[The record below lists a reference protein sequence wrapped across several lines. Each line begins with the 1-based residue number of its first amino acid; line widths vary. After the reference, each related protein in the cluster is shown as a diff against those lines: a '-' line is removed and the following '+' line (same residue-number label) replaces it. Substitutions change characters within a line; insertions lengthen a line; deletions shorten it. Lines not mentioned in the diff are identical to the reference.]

1 MLTYA
6 YLIKAKAKAT
16 EAKNLFCWFSAKSDS
31 RAEREILN
39 ILEDNGI
46 AVGRGADYQL
56 PARTNWFVVDDLPE
70 ESTLN
75 DTWCDRYELAEDQ
88 RTWQPKAA
96 GTVDATIPSDVKTT
110 VEVATADENV
120 SLENRT
126 PAVRFAVHLISDKYQ
141 THVSKDQHMAASEMS
156 LDEGNIYLQSLL
168 VAKNDAPETAKLSLN
183 AEWKMIQAVKDIFTP
198 DEEHEPRLI
207 AAFMSDWVN
216 TDAGDRNQLVEDW
229 RSGKLQLLKAETTSG
244 ADVTTGQDLTVFDG
258 TQFDENSLAE
268 DVVVGGEV
276 GTEEQSQQSEQPN
289 LIVVATLPFRQR
301 VLAQFIG
308 DGEYL
313 YHVDAGQKNE
323 IVRLEM
329 DTDDA
334 YVQNLLL
341 AAENVE
347 AFKKAIE
354 HDIHKVVNAVKKVFP
369 VDGKKPEL
377 ATVIQFLTVWFKT
390 DYIDRGILAREWAA
404 GNRISNVQR
413 TDSGT
418 NADGGYVTDR
428 GENAYHTLDTLDLEI
443 ACALLPMDFNH
454 LEIPGSI
461 HRRSKEIVANKEQPW
476 KSWSSILRNQ
486 PGVLSVNRAAIFNL
500 VRIAPENIHLTPVAH
515 LEFVNQTMTAEFNSA
530 TELMPLPAAQP
541 ETETHT
547 AEEHRLP
554 RWAEAGEQQ
563 LADEDE
569 AEMQNLPKWA
579 NAAGSQPQVESL
591 GGGVFS
597 IEGLMGNQQAPAL
610 SVVDQVRQ
618 RAVEDKLHH
627 ANTEEATSDVQMEK
641 TDNNEIKANP
651 EVSQSETAVL
661 PVKSADA
668 TGDASA
674 FLNNEPV
681 HHIETDPLNAF
692 YTHLMVD
699 METMG
704 NSPHA
709 PIVSIGAVF
718 FDPSTGNTGAEF
730 YQVVSLESSMSFGM
744 KPDAS
749 TIQWWLKQS
758 SEARSAIL
766 VDEAMGLLKTLELLA
781 DYIAENAANGSH
793 AVQLWGNGCSF
804 DNVILRR
811 AYALTDTPFAVPFWN
826 DRDVRTMVELGKSV
840 GINPRYDIPFEGDM
854 HNALSDARHQVKYV
868 SAIWQR
874 LTAN

>member
-39 ILEDNGI
+39 ILEDNDI
-46 AVGRGADYQL
+46 AVGRGADYQS
-56 PARTNWFVVDDLPE
+56 PVRTNWFVVDDLPE
-70 ESTLN
+70 ESTLD

-88 RTWQPKAA
+88 LTWQLKQKP
-96 GTVDATIPSDVKTT
+96 DN
-110 VEVATADENV
+110 EN
-120 SLENRT
+120 LE
-126 PAVRFAVHLISDKYQ
+126 
-141 THVSKDQHMAASEMS
+141 ASSQQKPETS
-156 LDEGNIYLQSLL
+156 SAS
-168 VAKNDAPETAKLSLN
+168 VPTSDAPALLRPISRLRLS
-183 AEWKMIQAVKDIFTP
+183 Q
-198 DEEHEPRLI
+198 RLI
-207 AAFMSDWVN
+207 AHLLNDGEEKEISEARHVQIGQMELDENDLYIQNLLLAVANVPAAKELSAHVEWNLANAIKEVFDREQVYAIASFEEFITEWIAEPKARTQTVQEWVN
-216 TDAGDRNQLVEDW
+216 DKKARIVGDEPTVPP
-229 RSGKLQLLKAETTSG
+229 
-244 ADVTTGQDLTVFDG
+244 VTP
-258 TQFDENSLAE
+258 E
-268 DVVVGGEV
+268 
-276 GTEEQSQQSEQPN
+276 
-289 LIVVATLPFRQR
+289 LITVATLPLRQR
-301 VLAQFIG
+301 LLAQFIS
-308 DGEYL
+308 DEYA
-313 YHVDAGQKNE
+313 YHIDTEQKKTIQELELDVDNS
-323 IVRLEM
+323 
-329 DTDDA
+329 

-347 AFKKAIE
+347 PFRKAPEI
-354 HDIHKVVNAVKKVFP
+354 DIWKIVSALKTIFP
-369 VDGKKPEL
+369 VDGKRVDL
-377 ATVIQFLTVWFKT
+377 STVIQFFKAWFST
-390 DYIDRGILAREWAA
+390 EHIDRGLLVKEWCK
-404 GNRISNVQR
+404 GNRVSQIQR
-413 TDSGT
+413 SDAGT
-418 NADGGYVTDR
+418 NAGGGNKTDR
-428 GENAYHTLDTLDLEI
+428 NPELVHTLDTLDIDI
-443 ACALLPMDFNH
+443 ALATLPMDFNIYD
-454 LEIPGSI
+454 IPGGVF
-461 HRRSKEIVANKEQPW
+461 RRAKEIIAKNESPFKEWSVALRKRAG
-476 KSWSSILRNQ
+476 ILDY
-486 PGVLSVNRAAIFNL
+486 SRAAIFALIRSAEENAHHFPELLSRYINKNL
-500 VRIAPENIHLTPVAH
+500 TETDHQHPTEETLAAAGHVPEKSWENEINEKV
-515 LEFVNQTMTAEFNSA
+515 TAEQKA
-530 TELMPLPAAQP
+530 GAEQP
-541 ETETHT
+541 EI
-547 AEEHRLP
+547 
-554 RWAEAGEQQ
+554 
-563 LADEDE
+563 
-569 AEMQNLPKWA
+569 A
-579 NAAGSQPQVESL
+579 NMGN
-591 GGGVFS
+591 GVFS
-597 IEGLMGNQQAPAL
+597 IDGLMGNQQAPAL

-627 ANTEEATSDVQMEK
+627 THTEEATSDVQMEE

-674 FLNNEPV
+674 SLNNEPV

-704 NSPHA
+704 NGPDA

-730 YQVVSLESSMSFGM
+730 YRVVSLESSISFGM

-766 VDEAMGLLKTLELLA
+766 VDEAMGLLETLELLA
-781 DYIAENAANGSH
+781 DFIAENAANGSH
-793 AVQLWGNGCSF
+793 TVQMWGNGCSF

-811 AYALTDTPFAVPFWN
+811 AYALTDTPFTVPFWN

>member
-39 ILEDNGI
+39 ILEDNDI
-46 AVGRGADYQL
+46 AVGRGADYQS
-56 PARTNWFVVDDLPE
+56 PVRTNWFIVDDLPE
-70 ESTLN
+70 ESTLD

-88 RTWQPKAA
+88 LTWQLKQKP
-96 GTVDATIPSDVKTT
+96 DN
-110 VEVATADENV
+110 EN
-120 SLENRT
+120 LG
-126 PAVRFAVHLISDKYQ
+126 
-141 THVSKDQHMAASEMS
+141 ASSQQKPETS
-156 LDEGNIYLQSLL
+156 SANVPTS
-168 VAKNDAPETAKLSLN
+168 DAPALLRPISRLRLS
-183 AEWKMIQAVKDIFTP
+183 Q
-198 DEEHEPRLI
+198 RLI
-207 AAFMSDWVN
+207 AHLLNDGEEKEISEARHVQIGQMELDENDLYIQNLLLAVANVPAAKELSAHVEWNLANAIKEVFDREQVYTITSFEEFITDWIAEPKARTQTVQEWVN
-216 TDAGDRNQLVEDW
+216 DKKARIVGDEPTVPP
-229 RSGKLQLLKAETTSG
+229 
-244 ADVTTGQDLTVFDG
+244 VTP
-258 TQFDENSLAE
+258 E
-268 DVVVGGEV
+268 
-276 GTEEQSQQSEQPN
+276 
-289 LIVVATLPFRQR
+289 LITVATLPLRQR
-301 VLAQFIG
+301 LLAQFISE
-308 DGEYL
+308 EYA
-313 YHVDAGQKNE
+313 YHIDTEQKKTIQELELDVDNS
-323 IVRLEM
+323 
-329 DTDDA
+329 

-347 AFKKAIE
+347 PFRKAPEI
-354 HDIHKVVNAVKKVFP
+354 DIWKIVSALKTVFP
-369 VDGKKPEL
+369 VDGKRVDL
-377 ATVIQFLTVWFKT
+377 STIIQFFKAWFST
-390 DYIDRGILAREWAA
+390 EHIDRGLLVKEWGK
-404 GNRISNVQR
+404 GNRVSQIQR
-413 TDSGT
+413 SDTGT
-418 NADGGYVTDR
+418 NAGGGNKTDR
-428 GENAYHTLDTLDLEI
+428 NPALVHTLETLDIDI
-443 ACALLPMDFNH
+443 ALATLPMDFNIYD
-454 LEIPGSI
+454 IPGGVF
-461 HRRSKEIVANKEQPW
+461 RRAKEIIAKNESPFKEWSVALRKRAG
-476 KSWSSILRNQ
+476 ILDY
-486 PGVLSVNRAAIFNL
+486 SRAAIFALIRSAEENAHHFPELLSRYINKNL
-500 VRIAPENIHLTPVAH
+500 TETDHQHPTEETLAAAGHVPEKSWENEINEKV
-515 LEFVNQTMTAEFNSA
+515 TAEQKA
-530 TELMPLPAAQP
+530 GVEQP
-541 ETETHT
+541 EI
-547 AEEHRLP
+547 
-554 RWAEAGEQQ
+554 
-563 LADEDE
+563 
-569 AEMQNLPKWA
+569 A
-579 NAAGSQPQVESL
+579 NMGN
-591 GGGVFS
+591 GVFS
-597 IEGLMGNQQAPAL
+597 IDGLMGNQQAPAL

-627 ANTEEATSDVQMEK
+627 THTEEATSDVQMEE

-674 FLNNEPV
+674 SLNNEPV

-704 NSPHA
+704 NGPDA

-766 VDEAMGLLKTLELLA
+766 VDEAMGLRESLELLA
-781 DYIAENAANGSH
+781 DFIAENAANGSH
-793 AVQLWGNGCSF
+793 TVQLWGNGCSF

-840 GINPRYDIPFEGDM
+840 GINPRFDIPFEGDM

>member
-39 ILEDNGI
+39 ILEDNDI

-56 PARTNWFVVDDLPE
+56 PVRTNWFVVDDLPE
-70 ESTLN
+70 ESTLD

-88 RTWQPKAA
+88 QTWQLKQKP
-96 GTVDATIPSDVKTT
+96 DN
-110 VEVATADENV
+110 EN
-120 SLENRT
+120 LE
-126 PAVRFAVHLISDKYQ
+126 
-141 THVSKDQHMAASEMS
+141 ASSQQKPETS
-156 LDEGNIYLQSLL
+156 SANVPTS
-168 VAKNDAPETAKLSLN
+168 DAPALLRPISRLRLS
-183 AEWKMIQAVKDIFTP
+183 Q
-198 DEEHEPRLI
+198 RLI
-207 AAFMSDWVN
+207 AHLLNDGEEKEISEARHVQIGQMELDENDLYVQNLLLAVANVPAAKELSAHVEWNLANAIKEVFDREQVYNIASFEEFITEWIAEPKARTQTVQEWVN
-216 TDAGDRNQLVEDW
+216 DKKARIVGDEPTVPP
-229 RSGKLQLLKAETTSG
+229 
-244 ADVTTGQDLTVFDG
+244 VTP
-258 TQFDENSLAE
+258 E
-268 DVVVGGEV
+268 
-276 GTEEQSQQSEQPN
+276 
-289 LIVVATLPFRQR
+289 LITVATLPLRQR
-301 VLAQFIG
+301 LLAQFISE
-308 DGEYL
+308 EYA
-313 YHVDAGQKNE
+313 YHIDTEQKKTIQELELDVDNS
-323 IVRLEM
+323 
-329 DTDDA
+329 

-347 AFKKAIE
+347 SFKNAAEI
-354 HDIHKVVNAVKKVFP
+354 DISRVVAALKTVFP
-369 VDGKKPEL
+369 VEGKRTEL
-377 ATVIQFLTVWFKT
+377 SLVMRFIRIWFNT
-390 DYIDRGILAREWAA
+390 EHIDRGLLVKEWCK
-404 GNRISNVQR
+404 GNRVSQIQR

-418 NADGGYVTDR
+418 NAGGVNKTDR
-428 GENAYHTLDTLDLEI
+428 NPELVHSLDTLDIDI
-443 ACALLPMDFNH
+443 ALATLPMDFNIYD
-454 LEIPGSI
+454 IPGGVF
-461 HRRSKEIVANKEQPW
+461 RRAKEIIAKNESPFKEWSVALRKRAG
-476 KSWSSILRNQ
+476 ILDY
-486 PGVLSVNRAAIFNL
+486 SRAAIFALIRSAEENAHHFPELLSRYINKNL
-500 VRIAPENIHLTPVAH
+500 TETDHQHPTEETLAAAGHVPEKSWENEINEKV
-515 LEFVNQTMTAEFNSA
+515 TAEQKA
-530 TELMPLPAAQP
+530 GVEQP
-541 ETETHT
+541 EI
-547 AEEHRLP
+547 
-554 RWAEAGEQQ
+554 
-563 LADEDE
+563 
-569 AEMQNLPKWA
+569 A
-579 NAAGSQPQVESL
+579 NMGN
-591 GGGVFS
+591 GVFS
-597 IEGLMGNQQAPAL
+597 IDGLMGNQQAPAL

-627 ANTEEATSDVQMEK
+627 THTEEATSDVQMEE

-674 FLNNEPV
+674 SLNNEPV

-704 NSPHA
+704 NGPDA

-766 VDEAMGLLKTLELLA
+766 VDEAMGLLETLELLA
-781 DYIAENAANGSH
+781 DFIAENAANGSH
-793 AVQLWGNGCSF
+793 TVQLWGNGCSF

-840 GINPRYDIPFEGDM
+840 GINPRFDIPFEGDM

>member
-56 PARTNWFVVDDLPE
+56 PVRTNWFVVDDLPE
-70 ESTLN
+70 ESTLD

-88 RTWQPKAA
+88 QTWQLKQKP
-96 GTVDATIPSDVKTT
+96 D
-110 VEVATADENV
+110 DENQET
-120 SLENRT
+120 SSQQKPET
-126 PAVRFAVHLISDKYQ
+126 TSA
-141 THVSKDQHMAASEMS
+141 
-156 LDEGNIYLQSLL
+156 NIPTS
-168 VAKNDAPETAKLSLN
+168 DAPELLRPISRLRLS
-183 AEWKMIQAVKDIFTP
+183 Q
-198 DEEHEPRLI
+198 RLI
-207 AAFMSDWVN
+207 AHLVNDTEEKEISEARHVQIGQMELDENDLYIQNLLLAVANVPAAKELSAHVEWNLANAIKEVFDREQVYNIASFEEFITEWIAEPKTRTQTVQAWVN
-216 TDAGDRNQLVEDW
+216 DKKARIVGDEPTVPP
-229 RSGKLQLLKAETTSG
+229 
-244 ADVTTGQDLTVFDG
+244 VTP
-258 TQFDENSLAE
+258 E
-268 DVVVGGEV
+268 
-276 GTEEQSQQSEQPN
+276 
-289 LIVVATLPFRQR
+289 LITVATLPLRQR
-301 VLAQFIG
+301 LLAQFIS
-308 DGEYL
+308 DEYA
-313 YHVDAGQKNE
+313 YHIDTEQKKTIQELELDVDNS
-323 IVRLEM
+323 
-329 DTDDA
+329 

-347 AFKKAIE
+347 PFRKAPEI
-354 HDIHKVVNAVKKVFP
+354 DIWKIVSALKTVFQ
-369 VDGKKPEL
+369 VDGKRVDL
-377 ATVIQFLTVWFKT
+377 STVIQFFKAWFST
-390 DYIDRGILAREWAA
+390 EHIDRGLLVKEWCK
-404 GNRISNVQR
+404 GNRVSQIQR
-413 TDSGT
+413 SDSGT
-418 NADGGYVTDR
+418 SAGGGNKTDR
-428 GENAYHTLDTLDLEI
+428 NPALVHTLETLDIDI
-443 ACALLPMDFNH
+443 ALATLPMDFNIYD
-454 LEIPGSI
+454 IPGGVF
-461 HRRSKEIVANKEQPW
+461 RRAKEIIAKNESPFKEWSVALRKRAG
-476 KSWSSILRNQ
+476 ILDY
-486 PGVLSVNRAAIFNL
+486 SRAAIFALIRSAEENVHHFPELLSRYINKNL
-500 VRIAPENIHLTPVAH
+500 TETDHQHPTEEALAAAGHVPEKSWENEIK
-515 LEFVNQTMTAEFNSA
+515 EKSTAEQKA
-530 TELMPLPAAQP
+530 GTEQP
-541 ETETHT
+541 EI
-547 AEEHRLP
+547 
-554 RWAEAGEQQ
+554 
-563 LADEDE
+563 
-569 AEMQNLPKWA
+569 A
-579 NAAGSQPQVESL
+579 NMGN
-591 GGGVFS
+591 GVFS
-597 IEGLMGNQQAPAL
+597 IDGLMGNQPAAAL

-627 ANTEEATSDVQMEK
+627 ANTEEATSDVQMEE

-668 TGDASA
+668 TGNASA
-674 FLNNEPV
+674 SLNNEPV

-704 NSPHA
+704 NSPDA

-766 VDEAMGLLKTLELLA
+766 VDEAMGLLETLELLA
-781 DYIAENAANGSH
+781 DFIAENAANGSH
-793 AVQLWGNGCSF
+793 TVQLWGNGCSF

-840 GINPRYDIPFEGDM
+840 GINPRFDIPFEGDM

>member
-56 PARTNWFVVDDLPE
+56 PVRTNWFVVDDLPE
-70 ESTLN
+70 ENTLD

-88 RTWQPKAA
+88 QTWQLKQKP
-96 GTVDATIPSDVKTT
+96 DN
-110 VEVATADENV
+110 ENQETSSQQKPETSSANV
-120 SLENRT
+120 PTS
-126 PAVRFAVHLISDKYQ
+126 
-141 THVSKDQHMAASEMS
+141 
-156 LDEGNIYLQSLL
+156 
-168 VAKNDAPETAKLSLN
+168 DAPALLRPISRLRLS
-183 AEWKMIQAVKDIFTP
+183 Q
-198 DEEHEPRLI
+198 RLI
-207 AAFMSDWVN
+207 AHLVNDTEEKEISEAQHIQIGQMELDDNDLYIQNLLLAVANVPAVKELSAHVEWNLANAIKEVFDREQVYTVASFEEFITEWIAEPKARTHTVQMWVN
-216 TDAGDRNQLVEDW
+216 DKKARIVGDEP
-229 RSGKLQLLKAETTSG
+229 T
-244 ADVTTGQDLTVFDG
+244 VTPVTP
-258 TQFDENSLAE
+258 E
-268 DVVVGGEV
+268 
-276 GTEEQSQQSEQPN
+276 
-289 LIVVATLPFRQR
+289 LITVATLPLRQR
-301 VLAQFIG
+301 LLAQFIS
-308 DGEYL
+308 DEYA
-313 YHVDAGQKNE
+313 YHIDTEQKKTIQELELDVDNS
-323 IVRLEM
+323 
-329 DTDDA
+329 

-347 AFKKAIE
+347 PFRKAPEI
-354 HDIHKVVNAVKKVFP
+354 DIWKIVSALKTVFP
-369 VDGKKPEL
+369 VDGKRVDL
-377 ATVIQFLTVWFKT
+377 STVIQFFKAWFST
-390 DYIDRGILAREWAA
+390 EHIDRGLLVKEWCK
-404 GNRISNVQR
+404 GNRVSQIQR
-413 TDSGT
+413 SDTGT
-418 NADGGYVTDR
+418 NAGGGNKTDR
-428 GENAYHTLDTLDLEI
+428 NPALVHTLETLDIDI
-443 ACALLPMDFNH
+443 ALATLPMDFNIYD
-454 LEIPGSI
+454 IPGGVF
-461 HRRSKEIVANKEQPW
+461 RRAKEIIAKNESPFKEWSVALRKRAG
-476 KSWSSILRNQ
+476 ILDY
-486 PGVLSVNRAAIFNL
+486 SRAAIFALIRSAEENAHHFPELLSRYINKNL
-500 VRIAPENIHLTPVAH
+500 TETDHQHPTEEALAAAGHVPEKSWENEINEKV
-515 LEFVNQTMTAEFNSA
+515 TAEQKA
-530 TELMPLPAAQP
+530 GAEQP
-541 ETETHT
+541 EI
-547 AEEHRLP
+547 
-554 RWAEAGEQQ
+554 
-563 LADEDE
+563 
-569 AEMQNLPKWA
+569 A
-579 NAAGSQPQVESL
+579 NMGN
-591 GGGVFS
+591 GVFS
-597 IEGLMGNQQAPAL
+597 IDGLMGNQPAAAL

-627 ANTEEATSDVQMEK
+627 ANTEEATSDVQMEE

-674 FLNNEPV
+674 SLNNEPV

-704 NSPHA
+704 NSPDA

-730 YQVVSLESSMSFGM
+730 YQVVNLESSMSFGM

-758 SEARSAIL
+758 SEVRSAIL
-766 VDEAMGLLKTLELLA
+766 VDEAMGLLETLELLA
-781 DYIAENAANGSH
+781 DFIAENAANGSH
-793 AVQLWGNGCSF
+793 TVQMWGNGCSF

-811 AYALTDTPFAVPFWN
+811 AYTLTDTPFAVPFWN

-840 GINPRYDIPFEGDM
+840 GINPRFDIPFEGDM

>member
-39 ILEDNGI
+39 ILEDNDI

-56 PARTNWFVVDDLPE
+56 PVRTNWFVVDDLPE
-70 ESTLN
+70 ESTLD

-88 RTWQPKAA
+88 QTWQLKQKPDNENL
-96 GTVDATIPSDVKTT
+96 DASSQQKPETSS
-110 VEVATADENV
+110 ANV
-120 SLENRT
+120 PTS
-126 PAVRFAVHLISDKYQ
+126 
-141 THVSKDQHMAASEMS
+141 
-156 LDEGNIYLQSLL
+156 
-168 VAKNDAPETAKLSLN
+168 DAPALLRPISRLRLS
-183 AEWKMIQAVKDIFTP
+183 Q
-198 DEEHEPRLI
+198 RLI
-207 AAFMSDWVN
+207 AHLLNDGEEKEISEARHVQIGQMELEENDLYIQNLLLAVANVPAAKELSAHVEWNLANAIKEVFDREQVYAIASFEEFITEWIAEPKARTQTVQEWVN
-216 TDAGDRNQLVEDW
+216 DKKARIVGDEPTVPP
-229 RSGKLQLLKAETTSG
+229 
-244 ADVTTGQDLTVFDG
+244 VTP
-258 TQFDENSLAE
+258 E
-268 DVVVGGEV
+268 
-276 GTEEQSQQSEQPN
+276 
-289 LIVVATLPFRQR
+289 LITVATLPLRQR
-301 VLAQFIG
+301 LLAQFIS
-308 DGEYL
+308 DEYA
-313 YHVDAGQKNE
+313 YHIDTEQKKTIQELELDVDNS
-323 IVRLEM
+323 
-329 DTDDA
+329 

-347 AFKKAIE
+347 PFRKAPEI
-354 HDIHKVVNAVKKVFP
+354 DIWKIVSALKTIFP
-369 VDGKKPEL
+369 VDGKRVDL
-377 ATVIQFLTVWFKT
+377 STVIQFFKAWFST
-390 DYIDRGILAREWAA
+390 EHIDRGLLVKEWCK
-404 GNRISNVQR
+404 GNRVSQIQR

-418 NADGGYVTDR
+418 NAGGGNKTDR
-428 GENAYHTLDTLDLEI
+428 NPELVHTLDTLDIDI
-443 ACALLPMDFNH
+443 ALATLPMDFNIYD
-454 LEIPGSI
+454 IPGGVF
-461 HRRSKEIVANKEQPW
+461 RRAKEVIAKNESPFKEWSVALRKRAG
-476 KSWSSILRNQ
+476 ILDY
-486 PGVLSVNRAAIFNL
+486 SRAAIFALIRSAEENAHHFPELLSRYINKNL
-500 VRIAPENIHLTPVAH
+500 TETDHQHPTEETLAAAGHVPEKSWENEINEKV
-515 LEFVNQTMTAEFNSA
+515 TAEQKA
-530 TELMPLPAAQP
+530 GVEQP
-541 ETETHT
+541 EI
-547 AEEHRLP
+547 
-554 RWAEAGEQQ
+554 
-563 LADEDE
+563 
-569 AEMQNLPKWA
+569 A
-579 NAAGSQPQVESL
+579 NMGN
-591 GGGVFS
+591 GMFS
-597 IEGLMGNQQAPAL
+597 IDGLMGNQQAPAL

-627 ANTEEATSDVQMEK
+627 THTEEATSDVQMEE

-674 FLNNEPV
+674 SLNNEPV

-704 NSPHA
+704 NGPDA

-730 YQVVSLESSMSFGM
+730 YQVVSLESSMLFGM

-766 VDEAMGLLKTLELLA
+766 VDEAMGLRESLELLA
-781 DYIAENAANGSH
+781 DFIAENAANGSH
-793 AVQLWGNGCSF
+793 TVQMWGNGCSF

-826 DRDVRTMVELGKSV
+826 DRDVMTIVELGKSV
-840 GINPRYDIPFEGDM
+840 GINPRHDIPFEGDL

>member
-39 ILEDNGI
+39 ILEDNDI

-56 PARTNWFVVDDLPE
+56 PVRTNWFVVDDLPE
-70 ESTLN
+70 ESTLD

-88 RTWQPKAA
+88 QTWQLKQKP
-96 GTVDATIPSDVKTT
+96 DN
-110 VEVATADENV
+110 ENQ
-120 SLENRT
+120 E
-126 PAVRFAVHLISDKYQ
+126 
-141 THVSKDQHMAASEMS
+141 ASSQQKPETS
-156 LDEGNIYLQSLL
+156 SANEPTS
-168 VAKNDAPETAKLSLN
+168 DAPALLRPISRLRLS
-183 AEWKMIQAVKDIFTP
+183 Q
-198 DEEHEPRLI
+198 RLI
-207 AAFMSDWVN
+207 AHLLNDGEEKEISEA
-216 TDAGDRNQLVEDW
+216 RHVEIGQMELDDND
-229 RSGKLQLLKAETTSG
+229 LYIQNLLLAVANVPAAKELSAHVEWNL
-244 ADVTTGQDLTVFDG
+244 ANAIKEVFDREQVYTVASFEEFITEWITEPKMR
-258 TQFDENSLAE
+258 TQTVQEWINDKKARI
-268 DVVVGGEV
+268 VGNEPTV
-276 GTEEQSQQSEQPN
+276 PPVTPE
-289 LIVVATLPFRQR
+289 LITVATLPLRQR
-301 VLAQFIG
+301 LLAQFISE
-308 DGEYL
+308 EYA
-313 YHVDAGQKNE
+313 YHIDTEQKKTIQELELDVDNS
-323 IVRLEM
+323 
-329 DTDDA
+329 

-347 AFKKAIE
+347 PFRKAPEI
-354 HDIHKVVNAVKKVFP
+354 DIWKIVSALKTIFP
-369 VDGKKPEL
+369 VDGKRVDL
-377 ATVIQFLTVWFKT
+377 STVIQFFKAWFST
-390 DYIDRGILAREWAA
+390 EHIDRGLLVKEWCK
-404 GNRISNVQR
+404 GNRVSQIQR
-413 TDSGT
+413 TDVKT
-418 NADGGYVTDR
+418 NAGGGNKTDR
-428 GENAYHTLDTLDLEI
+428 NTDYVHTLDTLDVEI
-443 ACALLPMDFNH
+443 ALATLPMDFNIYD
-454 LEIPGSI
+454 IPGGVY
-461 HRRSKEIVANKEQPW
+461 RRAKEIVSKKESPF
-476 KSWSSILRNQ
+476 SEWSEALRKTAGILDY
-486 PGVLSVNRAAIFNL
+486 SRAAIFALIRGTSSELVNFPGRLRAYINANL
-500 VRIAPENIHLTPVAH
+500 TENDHANPSEETLAAAGHVPEKSWENEINEKV
-515 LEFVNQTMTAEFNSA
+515 TAEQNA
-530 TELMPLPAAQP
+530 VVEQP
-541 ETETHT
+541 EI
-547 AEEHRLP
+547 
-554 RWAEAGEQQ
+554 
-563 LADEDE
+563 
-569 AEMQNLPKWA
+569 A
-579 NAAGSQPQVESL
+579 NMGN
-591 GGGVFS
+591 GVFS
-597 IEGLMGNQQAPAL
+597 IDGLMGNQSEPAL

-618 RAVEDKLHH
+618 RAVEEKLHQDT
-627 ANTEEATSDVQMEK
+627 TEETTSDVQMEE

-674 FLNNEPV
+674 SLNNEPV
-681 HHIETDPLNAF
+681 HHIDTDPLNAF

-704 NSPHA
+704 NSPDA

-766 VDEAMGLLKTLELLA
+766 VDEAMGLRETLELLA
-781 DYIAENAANGSH
+781 DFIAENSANGSH
-793 AVQLWGNGCSF
+793 TVQLWGNGCSF

>member
-56 PARTNWFVVDDLPE
+56 PVRTNWFVVDDLPE
-70 ESTLN
+70 ESTLD

-88 RTWQPKAA
+88 QTWQLKQKP
-96 GTVDATIPSDVKTT
+96 DN
-110 VEVATADENV
+110 EN
-120 SLENRT
+120 LETSSQQKPETSSANVPT
-126 PAVRFAVHLISDKYQ
+126 S
-141 THVSKDQHMAASEMS
+141 
-156 LDEGNIYLQSLL
+156 
-168 VAKNDAPETAKLSLN
+168 DAPALLRPISRLRLP
-183 AEWKMIQAVKDIFTP
+183 Q
-198 DEEHEPRLI
+198 RLI
-207 AAFMSDWVN
+207 AHLLNDGEEKDISEARHVQIGQMELDENDLYIQNLLLAVANVPAAKELSAHVEWNLANAIKEVFDREQVYTIASFEEFITEWIAEPKARTQTVQEWVN
-216 TDAGDRNQLVEDW
+216 DKNARIVGDEPTVPP
-229 RSGKLQLLKAETTSG
+229 
-244 ADVTTGQDLTVFDG
+244 VTP
-258 TQFDENSLAE
+258 E
-268 DVVVGGEV
+268 
-276 GTEEQSQQSEQPN
+276 
-289 LIVVATLPFRQR
+289 LITVATLPLRQR
-301 VLAQFIG
+301 LLAQFIS
-308 DGEYL
+308 DEYA
-313 YHVDAGQKNE
+313 YHIDTEQKKTIQELELDVDNN
-323 IVRLEM
+323 
-329 DTDDA
+329 

-347 AFKKAIE
+347 FFKNAAEI
-354 HDIHKVVNAVKKVFP
+354 DISRVVAALKTVFP
-369 VDGKKPEL
+369 VEGKRTEL
-377 ATVIQFLTVWFKT
+377 SLVMRFIRIWFNT
-390 DYIDRGILAREWAA
+390 EHIDRGLLVKEWCK
-404 GNRISNVQR
+404 GNRVSQIQR

-418 NADGGYVTDR
+418 NAGGGNKTDR
-428 GENAYHTLDTLDLEI
+428 NPELVHSLDTLDIDI
-443 ACALLPMDFNH
+443 ALATLPMDFNIYD
-454 LEIPGSI
+454 IPGGVF
-461 HRRSKEIVANKEQPW
+461 RRAKEIIAKNESPFKEWSVALRKRAG
-476 KSWSSILRNQ
+476 ILDY
-486 PGVLSVNRAAIFNL
+486 SRAAIFALIRSAEENAHHFPELLSRYINKNL
-500 VRIAPENIHLTPVAH
+500 TETDHQHPTEETLAAAGHVPEKSWENEINEKV
-515 LEFVNQTMTAEFNSA
+515 TAEQKA
-530 TELMPLPAAQP
+530 GVEQP
-541 ETETHT
+541 EI
-547 AEEHRLP
+547 
-554 RWAEAGEQQ
+554 
-563 LADEDE
+563 
-569 AEMQNLPKWA
+569 A
-579 NAAGSQPQVESL
+579 NMGN
-591 GGGVFS
+591 GVFS
-597 IEGLMGNQQAPAL
+597 IDGLMGNQQAPAL

-627 ANTEEATSDVQMEK
+627 THTEEATSDVQMEE

-674 FLNNEPV
+674 SLNNEPV

-704 NSPHA
+704 NGPDA

-766 VDEAMGLLKTLELLA
+766 VDEAMGLLETLELLA
-781 DYIAENAANGSH
+781 DFIAENAANGSH
-793 AVQLWGNGCSF
+793 TVQLWGNGCSF

-840 GINPRYDIPFEGDM
+840 GINPRFDIPFEGDM

>member
-56 PARTNWFVVDDLPE
+56 PVRTNWFVVDDLPE
-70 ESTLN
+70 ESTLD

-88 RTWQPKAA
+88 QTWQLKQKPDNENLETSSQQK
-96 GTVDATIPSDVKTT
+96 PETT
-110 VEVATADENV
+110 SANV
-120 SLENRT
+120 PTS
-126 PAVRFAVHLISDKYQ
+126 
-141 THVSKDQHMAASEMS
+141 
-156 LDEGNIYLQSLL
+156 
-168 VAKNDAPETAKLSLN
+168 DAPALLRPISRLRLS
-183 AEWKMIQAVKDIFTP
+183 Q
-198 DEEHEPRLI
+198 RLI
-207 AAFMSDWVN
+207 AHLLNDGEEKEISEAQHIQIGQMELDENDLYIQNLLLAVANVPAAKELSAHVEWNLANAIKEVFDREQVYNIASFEEFITEWIAEPKARTQTVQEWVN
-216 TDAGDRNQLVEDW
+216 DKKARIVGDEPTVPP
-229 RSGKLQLLKAETTSG
+229 
-244 ADVTTGQDLTVFDG
+244 VTP
-258 TQFDENSLAE
+258 E
-268 DVVVGGEV
+268 
-276 GTEEQSQQSEQPN
+276 
-289 LIVVATLPFRQR
+289 LITVATLPLRQR
-301 VLAQFIG
+301 LLAQFISE
-308 DGEYL
+308 EYA
-313 YHVDAGQKNE
+313 YHIDTEQKKTIQELELDVDNS
-323 IVRLEM
+323 
-329 DTDDA
+329 

-347 AFKKAIE
+347 PFRKAPEI
-354 HDIHKVVNAVKKVFP
+354 DIWKIVSALKTIFP
-369 VDGKKPEL
+369 VDGKRVDL
-377 ATVIQFLTVWFKT
+377 STVIQFFKAWFST
-390 DYIDRGILAREWAA
+390 EHIDRGLLVKEWCK
-404 GNRISNVQR
+404 GNRVSQIQR
-413 TDSGT
+413 TDSET
-418 NADGGYVTDR
+418 NAGGGNKTDR
-428 GENAYHTLDTLDLEI
+428 NPELVHTLDTLDIDI
-443 ACALLPMDFNH
+443 ALATLPMDFNIYD
-454 LEIPGSI
+454 IPGGVF
-461 HRRSKEIVANKEQPW
+461 RRAKEIIAKNESPFKEWSVALRKRAG
-476 KSWSSILRNQ
+476 ILDY
-486 PGVLSVNRAAIFNL
+486 SRAAIFALIRSAEESAHHFPELLSRYINKNL
-500 VRIAPENIHLTPVAH
+500 TETDHQHPTEETLAAAGHVPEKSWENEINEKV
-515 LEFVNQTMTAEFNSA
+515 TAEQKA
-530 TELMPLPAAQP
+530 GVEQP
-541 ETETHT
+541 EI
-547 AEEHRLP
+547 
-554 RWAEAGEQQ
+554 
-563 LADEDE
+563 
-569 AEMQNLPKWA
+569 A
-579 NAAGSQPQVESL
+579 NMGN
-591 GGGVFS
+591 GVFS
-597 IEGLMGNQQAPAL
+597 IDGLMGNQQAPAL

-627 ANTEEATSDVQMEK
+627 THTEEATSDVQMEE

-674 FLNNEPV
+674 SLNNEPV

-704 NSPHA
+704 NGPDA

-766 VDEAMGLLKTLELLA
+766 VDEAMGLRESLELLA
-781 DYIAENAANGSH
+781 DFIAENAANGSH
-793 AVQLWGNGCSF
+793 TVQLWGNGCSF

-840 GINPRYDIPFEGDM
+840 GINPRFDIPFEGDM

>member
-39 ILEDNGI
+39 ILEDNDI

-56 PARTNWFVVDDLPE
+56 PVRTNWFVVDDLPE
-70 ESTLN
+70 ESTLD

-88 RTWQPKAA
+88 QTWQLKQKP
-96 GTVDATIPSDVKTT
+96 DN
-110 VEVATADENV
+110 ENQ
-120 SLENRT
+120 E
-126 PAVRFAVHLISDKYQ
+126 
-141 THVSKDQHMAASEMS
+141 ASSQQKPEIFS
-156 LDEGNIYLQSLL
+156 ANVPTS
-168 VAKNDAPETAKLSLN
+168 DAPALLRPISRLRLS
-183 AEWKMIQAVKDIFTP
+183 Q
-198 DEEHEPRLI
+198 RLI
-207 AAFMSDWVN
+207 AHLLNDGEEKEISEARHVQIGQMELDDNDLYIQNLLLAVANVPAAKELS
-216 TDAGDRNQLVEDW
+216 AHVEW
-229 RSGKLQLLKAETTSG
+229 NLANAIKE
-244 ADVTTGQDLTVFDG
+244 VFDREQVYTVASFEEFITEWITEPKMR
-258 TQFDENSLAE
+258 TQTVQEWINDKKARIVGDEPTVPPVTPE
-268 DVVVGGEV
+268 
-276 GTEEQSQQSEQPN
+276 
-289 LIVVATLPFRQR
+289 LITVATLPLRQR
-301 VLAQFIG
+301 LLAQFIS
-308 DGEYL
+308 DEYA
-313 YHVDAGQKNE
+313 YHIDTEQKKTIQELELDVDNS
-323 IVRLEM
+323 
-329 DTDDA
+329 

-347 AFKKAIE
+347 PFKKAPEI
-354 HDIHKVVNAVKKVFP
+354 DIWKIISALKTIFP
-369 VDGKKPEL
+369 VDGKRVDL
-377 ATVIQFLTVWFKT
+377 STVIQFFKAWFST
-390 DYIDRGILAREWAA
+390 EHIDRGLLVKEWCK
-404 GNRISNVQR
+404 GNRVSQIQR

-418 NADGGYVTDR
+418 NAGGGNKTDR
-428 GENAYHTLDTLDLEI
+428 NPELVHTLDTLDIDI
-443 ACALLPMDFNH
+443 ALATLPMDFNIYD
-454 LEIPGSI
+454 IPGGVF
-461 HRRSKEIVANKEQPW
+461 RRAKEIIAKNESPFKEWSVALRKRAG
-476 KSWSSILRNQ
+476 ILDY
-486 PGVLSVNRAAIFNL
+486 SRAAIFALIRSAEENAHHFPELLSRYINKNL
-500 VRIAPENIHLTPVAH
+500 
-515 LEFVNQTMTAEFNSA
+515 
-530 TELMPLPAAQP
+530 
-541 ETETHT
+541 TETDHQHPT
-547 AEEHRLP
+547 EETL
-554 RWAEAGEQQ
+554 AEAGHVPEKSWENEINEKVTAEQKAGVEQ
-563 LADEDE
+563 PEI
-569 AEMQNLPKWA
+569 A
-579 NAAGSQPQVESL
+579 NMGN
-591 GGGVFS
+591 GVFS
-597 IEGLMGNQQAPAL
+597 IDGLMGNQQAPAL

-627 ANTEEATSDVQMEK
+627 THTEEATSNVQMEE

-674 FLNNEPV
+674 SLNNEPV
-681 HHIETDPLNAF
+681 HHIDTHTLNAF

-704 NSPHA
+704 NSPDA

-718 FDPSTGNTGAEF
+718 FEPSTGNTGAEF

-766 VDEAMGLLKTLELLA
+766 VDEAMGLLETLELLA
-781 DYIAENAANGSH
+781 DFIAENAANGSH
-793 AVQLWGNGCSF
+793 TVQLWGNGCSF

-840 GINPRYDIPFEGDM
+840 GINPRFDIPFEGDM